1 MTANAANAT
10 FFFDTFTIPYVNTQY
25 MNVASSIT
33 APLANIATMNVGY
46 LTVNSAVVYGT
57 STLNVYGTSNLS
69 TVFAKELNVTGTLA
83 TLANLYVPGAA
94 SIEYLSVSNLAVT
107 GNLIVTATNV
117 QTTNAFTINNSGT
130 TTALMVYQNET
141 SLHTH
146 NVAEFWDATTL
157 AMVIDPRGNV
167 AIHTV
172 SSPDYAL
179 TVTDPANFE
188 TLYIRGKSGVTNTL
202 SVTGNVSATGY
213 YGDGG
218 TLSNLISFVGATGP
232 APSGSA
238 GNMVYLTSTGVAAST
253 ANLFISTSNNVGIG
267 TTNPLYALDIVGQPR
282 YSIQPVL
289 QATQLGI
296 ASSAAAGWYRIAS
309 LGPTARAKFRIYTSG
324 ANLQEQVVV
333 TTAWSAAFSG
343 YPTVRIEDQSSAT
356 FAGTAPLFNGQ
367 IRTLVYV
374 SSNGTWYLEVYLGSV
389 ATAYTLYV
397 QLIEGDASGASI
409 TLTSPIVAGSI
420 PTNYT
425 AQPVVPVNSFSV
437 STWGGGNS
445 ALLIDYT
452 GKVGI
457 GTASPSGK
465 LDVRGAVQI
474 TNTSGYAVPNNFMQA
489 GSLTIGD
496 TLLNYGGGFQWTTNT
511 AGLLMECLDN
521 TEFAVHDAASRTASF
536 MYYTSDNR
544 FTVGRDMGYGPI
556 ASTNF
561 LGRVGIGA
569 ASPGSALSFGTPIA
583 NKIITLYD
591 GNPADS
597 VSTATNFLGFGIN
610 SATLRYQVAATG
622 DFHRFYCGATLAATI
637 AETTATFNGRVV
649 TPNVYYIMGYLAGG
663 TTGGNYISLGV
674 QQSSGGMAVT
684 TSNKLVA
691 PISGL
696 YHFGFNTIM
705 NATTGRNDVSIR
717 VNGSNIVE
725 TLNEDNGSGYHYRSG
740 MITSYLNAND
750 FVQFYCGSGTI
761 YGPNAVDAWHT
772 YFFYHVG

>member
-1 MTANAANAT
+1 VYLVSSGVAAASTNVFYSGDGNVYASNSVTSANVHVTDTLDVLGSMTANAANAT

-69 TVFAKELNVTGTLA
+69 TVFAKELNVTGSLA

-117 QTTNAFTINNSGT
+117 QTTNSFTINNSGT

-202 SVTGNVSATGY
+202 SVTGNVSATHY

-218 TLSNLISFVGATGP
+218 TLSNLISFVGATGPTGLTGPTGATGPTGLTGPTGATGPTGLTGFDGATGPTGLTGPTGATGPTGLTGPTGATGPTGLTGPTGATGPTGLTGP

-253 ANLFISTSNNVGIG
+253 ANLFISTSNNVGIR

-333 TTAWSAAFSG
+333 TAAWSAAFSG
-343 YPTVRIEDQSSAT
+343 SPAVRIEDQSSAT
-356 FAGTAPLFNGQ
+356 FAGTYPLLNGQ

-437 STWGGGNS
+437 STWGGGGNS

-457 GTASPSGK
+457 GTTNPSAP
-465 LDVRGAVQI
+465 LHIRGIVAGGINAYNYYNYTFPRAGVYTVILEYAQFAD
-474 TNTSGYAVPNNFMQA
+474 TNIIDG
-489 GSLTIGD
+489 
-496 TLLNYGGGFQWTTNT
+496 WT
-511 AGLLMECLDN
+511 
-521 TEFAVHDAASRTASF
+521 V
-536 MYYTSDNR
+536 
-544 FTVGRDMGYGPI
+544 TVGNGNNPTVTSFSGNKAYLR
-556 ASTNF
+556 ANVVSQF
-561 LGRVGIGA
+561 VVGF
-569 ASPGSALSFGTPIA
+569 GSANSLPVGYNNSNYNLRIA
-583 NKIITLYD
+583 LLC
-591 GNPADS
+591 A
-597 VSTATNFLGFGIN
+597 
-610 SATLRYQVAATG
+610 Q
-622 DFHRFYCGATLAATI
+622 
-637 AETTATFNGRVV
+637 
-649 TPNVYYIMGYLAGG
+649 
-663 TTGGNYISLGV
+663 
-674 QQSSGGMAVT
+674 
-684 TSNKLVA
+684 
-691 PISGL
+691 
-696 YHFGFNTIM
+696 
-705 NATTGRNDVSIR
+705 
-717 VNGSNIVE
+717 
-725 TLNEDNGSGYHYRSG
+725 
-740 MITSYLNAND
+740 
-750 FVQFYCGSGTI
+750 
-761 YGPNAVDAWHT
+761 
-772 YFFYHVG
+772 

>member
-1 MTANAANAT
+1 LVYLVSSGVAGATANVSYTGDGN
-10 FFFDTFTIPYVNTQY
+10 FYV
-25 MNVASSIT
+25 
-33 APLANIATMNVGY
+33 G
-46 LTVNSAVVYGT
+46 G
-57 STLNVYGTSNLS
+57 
-69 TVFAKELNVTGTLA
+69 LA

-107 GNLIVTATNV
+107 GNLIITATNV

-188 TLYIRGKSGVTNTL
+188 TLYIRGKTGVTNTL
-202 SVTGNVSATGY
+202 EVTGNVSATHY

-232 APSGSA
+232 APTGSQGA
-238 GNMVYLTSTGVAAST
+238 VVYLSASATAAAT
-253 ANLFISTSNNVGIG
+253 AVGTASQFLKGG
-267 TTNPLYALDIVGQPR
+267 TTPSWSALASGDIPNNAANTSG
-282 YSIQPVL
+282 
-289 QATQLGI
+289 T
-296 ASSAAAGWYRIAS
+296 AAG
-309 LGPTARAKFRIYTSG
+309 LSG
-324 ANLQEQVVV
+324 
-333 TTAWSAAFSG
+333 TPS
-343 YPTVRIEDQSSAT
+343 I
-356 FAGTAPLFNGQ
+356 
-367 IRTLVYV
+367 
-374 SSNGTWYLEVYLGSV
+374 SV
-389 ATAYTLYV
+389 ATAT
-397 QLIEGDASGASI
+397 ASTAFVRTPASTAVAFNAPGTGLASTNYNYILAGANDTANRLVVFVNGSARTDDGGVSNVTI
-409 TLTSPIVAGSI
+409 RNDAGSLI
-420 PTNYT
+420 LGNPSFPTI
-425 AQPVVPVNSFSV
+425 VH
-437 STWGGGNS
+437 
-445 ALLIDYT
+445 

-457 GTASPSGK
+457 GTASPGDM
-465 LDVRGAVQI
+465 LDIQGGNLRIMGPGGNDGRIDFKRTSDGWNPVRITQQYNTGA
-474 TNTSGYAVPNNFMQA
+474 
-489 GSLTIGD
+489 
-496 TLLNYGGGFQWTTNT
+496 YGGDLAFQLHPADGVAGTAPVTTMYLK
-511 AGLLMECLDN
+511 AGGN
-521 TEFAVHDAASRTASF
+521 
-536 MYYTSDNR
+536 
-544 FTVGRDMGYGPI
+544 
-556 ASTNF
+556 
-561 LGRVGIGA
+561 VGIGTT
-569 ASPGSALSFGTPIA
+569 SPGSALSFGTPIA

-597 VSTATNFLGFGIN
+597 VSTATFFYGFGIN
-610 SATLRYQVAATG
+610 GGTLRYQAAATG
-622 DFHRFYCGATLAATI
+622 DIHRFYCGATLAATI